1 MNQNLSDIV
10 YLVNLELEKSKPESG
25 NLELGT
31 RNKLMGH
38 GLVMVE
44 MIVDKLVVQPILYT
58 VYCMLYTDSYK
69 LSICSS
75 WHQSESYD
83 YSLTHDS
90 LLHNY
95 LQAPLLLECLQQHN
109 TLLMSLQR
117 LRRTEG
123 LAATMEEFH
132 TG

>member
-58 VYCMLYTDSYK
+58 VCCILT
-69 LSICSS
+69 LTNC
-75 WHQSESYD
+75 QSVHPGIN
-83 YSLTHDS
+83 LNPMITH
-90 LLHNY
+90 
-95 LQAPLLLECLQQHN
+95 
-109 TLLMSLQR
+109 
-117 LRRTEG
+117 
-123 LAATMEEFH
+123 
-132 TG
+132 

>member
-58 VYCMLYTDSYK
+58 VYCILYAVY
-69 LSICSS
+69 
-75 WHQSESYD
+75 
-83 YSLTHDS
+83 
-90 LLHNY
+90 
-95 LQAPLLLECLQQHN
+95 
-109 TLLMSLQR
+109 
-117 LRRTEG
+117 
-123 LAATMEEFH
+123 
-132 TG
+132 